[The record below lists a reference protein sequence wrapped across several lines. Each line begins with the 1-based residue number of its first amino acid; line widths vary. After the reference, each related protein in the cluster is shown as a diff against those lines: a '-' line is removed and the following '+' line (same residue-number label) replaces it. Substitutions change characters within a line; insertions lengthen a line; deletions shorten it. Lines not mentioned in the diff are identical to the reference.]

1 MRILCAVLLLSIS
14 CAIGHA
20 QDKDIKGPPS
30 SGVDMDRARCTLLL
44 DEWQREACLWGTRMR
59 QRACSSKPTPQEQ
72 IKCLEETLDQLTRAI
87 PGLIERGID
96 SKLKPRLHQ

>member
-14 CAIGHA
+14 CPTGHA
-20 QDKDIKGPPS
+20 QEKDIKGLPS
-30 SGVDMDRARCTLLL
+30 GIDTKSGKVHLIL
-44 DEWQREACLWGTRMR
+44 DEWQREACLWGTRVR

-72 IKCLEETLDQLTRAI
+72 IKCLEETLDHLTRAI
-87 PGLIERGID
+87 PGLIERGME